1 MAKPLILSTKIL
13 SPEARERI
21 LQADIAYVEYN
32 AIESKEV
39 HFEVPLPHDYVV
51 LSSQNATKIVLKHI
65 DWLGNKKLLCVG
77 KSSEML
83 LTKKGY
89 KTVKMAHNMSELI
102 DFIEKLP
109 KNASFLHFCGN
120 QRLSLLAT
128 KMTLWKRKFSETVVY
143 HTHTNIQRFESA
155 ADALLFF
162 SPSAVKSHEQL
173 HDLSKSICFCIGET
187 TARAFEQQPKEI
199 RVVTNP
205 SIDLVVAKAVHYFKT
220 KQHA

>member
-1 MAKPLILSTKIL
+1 
-13 SPEARERI
+13 
-21 LQADIAYVEYN
+21 
-32 AIESKEV
+32 
-39 HFEVPLPHDYVV
+39 
-51 LSSQNATKIVLKHI
+51 
-65 DWLGNKKLLCVG
+65 
-77 KSSEML
+77 
-83 LTKKGY
+83 
-89 KTVKMAHNMSELI
+89 
-102 DFIEKLP
+102 
-109 KNASFLHFCGN
+109 
-120 QRLSLLAT
+120 
-128 KMTLWKRKFSETVVY
+128 MTLWKRKFSETVVY